1 MYILQF
7 LCTKKKT
14 RGKYLPQRSDDSLI
28 LKEYEI
34 GWCLVSY
41 LHMTY
46 YYSDRWTDSF
56 AVDLNVT
63 AAAVVVSLLHQ
74 ISYLDQH

>member
-1 MYILQF
+1 MKQ
-7 LCTKKKT
+7 K
-14 RGKYLPQRSDDSLI
+14 GKNLPQRSDDSLI
-28 LKEYEI
+28 LKECDI
-34 GWCLVSY
+34 GWCWVSY

-46 YYSDRWTDSF
+46 YYSDRWIDSF

-63 AAAVVVSLLHQ
+63 AAVVVVSLLHQ

>member
-1 MYILQF
+1 MEKQ
-7 LCTKKKT
+7 
-14 RGKYLPQRSDDSLI
+14 GEDLPQRSDDSLI
-28 LKEYEI
+28 LKEYDI

-63 AAAVVVSLLHQ
+63 AAVVVSLLHQ

>member
-1 MYILQF
+1 MYILLLSF
-7 LCTKKKT
+7 TKMKT
-14 RGKYLPQRSDDSLI
+14 QGKDLPQRSDDSLI
-28 LKEYEI
+28 LKEYDI

-63 AAAVVVSLLHQ
+63 AAVVVSLLHQ

>member
-1 MYILQF
+1 MYILQSSF
-7 LCTKKKT
+7 TKMKIQ
-14 RGKYLPQRSDDSLI
+14 GKDLPQRSDDSLI
-28 LKEYEI
+28 LKEYDI

-56 AVDLNVT
+56 AVYLNVT
-63 AAAVVVSLLHQ
+63 AAAVVSLLHQ

>member
-1 MYILQF
+1 M
-7 LCTKKKT
+7 KT
-14 RGKYLPQRSDDSLI
+14 QGKYLPQRSDDILI
-28 LKEYEI
+28 LKEYDI

-46 YYSDRWTDSF
+46 YYSDRWTDSI

-63 AAAVVVSLLHQ
+63 AAVVVSLLHQ
-74 ISYLDQH
+74 KSYLGQH